1 MDRKFELGQK
11 VVCSA
16 YIKKS
21 KNHYETLKDRE
32 ECEFW
37 AGGADEGVTVEDF
50 HICDK
55 FVTVPAPFKG
65 IYVGTTILTTKIL
78 AEYHDPPYGGS
89 GFRFSSEEPR
99 PLAVVY
105 FADNQK
111 RLVPMDAIWSLEE
124 MVMIEGGELDGG
136 E

>member
-37 AGGADEGVTVEDF
+37 AGGADEGVTVVSSQVKRAKFRHKVYQFWGGVSPQSIPAEKLVSNGLVVLEPVAGAGHVNNLAAVDEAVEDSGGNGG
-50 HICDK
+50 
-55 FVTVPAPFKG
+55 VAEE
-65 IYVGTTILTTKIL
+65 VGPLVKPL
-78 AEYHDPPYGGS
+78 VGS
-89 GFRFSSEEPR
+89 N
-99 PLAVVY
+99 
-105 FADNQK
+105 DQ
-111 RLVPMDAIWSLEE
+111 
-124 MVMIEGGELDGG
+124 
-136 E
+136 